1 LERSAVKR
9 IGSRQLLAAL
19 AVLASL
25 APALV
30 LGSSAAS
37 AQPAYAANGRYDP
50 WTDEDYRYRIGAGDE
65 LALHFVVN
73 PDLNAAVIVGPD
85 GRAVLPLV
93 GPVKLTGMTVEEADQ
108 AMTAAYGAVLRN
120 PQVQALVTA
129 YGASQIYVGGEVKD
143 PGVKVIKGQIGV
155 TQAVLAAGGFTDTA
169 RGGQVVVLRQGPND
183 PRPRMRIVD
192 VRGALQGKDRRGL
205 MLMPGDVVFVPKS
218 SIAELDIFMKQ
229 HLADLLPFSLSY
241 GIGSNGRL

>member
-25 APALV
+25 GFG
-30 LGSSAAS
+30 LGAAHG
-37 AQPAYAANGRYDP
+37 QPAYAANGRYDP
-50 WTDEDYRYRIGAGDE
+50 WAEEDYRYRIGSGDE

-73 PDLNAAVIVGPD
+73 PDLNAAVVVGPD
-85 GRAVLPLV
+85 GRGVLPLV
-93 GPVKLTGMTVEEADQ
+93 GPVKLAGMTVEEADQ

-120 PQVQALVTA
+120 PQVEALVTA

-143 PGVKVIKGQIGV
+143 PGVKMIKGQIGV

-183 PRPRMRIVD
+183 SRPRMRIVD
-192 VRGALQGKDRRGL
+192 VRGALQGKDRRGV

-241 GIGSNGRL
+241 GIGSNGHL